1 MIRIPTKR
9 SIAIFAAVATGISTL
24 IYAVAVFIP
33 TTQPTVQ
40 LGQYALQE
48 RDLYNSAGTI
58 AYRPWFENG
67 AWQGDLIEYFIT
79 SSGVRQ
85 TDVPVGD
92 NPATAGTSGGCLR
105 TVPSG
110 CWSARATFIANGAD
124 SPTGTYWTSRNIF
137 TNNGG
142 QVNFGWDQLNPLQRA
157 GLDPQTVSDAILTP
171 SLNSDPYASPILNYI
186 RGERLN
192 ERANNAE
199 TNSTGDLRTRYSVLG
214 DITSTPVYIGPP
226 KELLGRVSGY
236 NTFAS
241 NNANRAGRVAV
252 GANDGMLHVFDAAD
266 GSEVYAYVPSMVI
279 DKLDLLASRDAPY
292 THTFYVD
299 GELTTG
305 SAQIQTGW
313 KTILTGGG
321 GAGFAGLYALDV
333 TDPAYSSS
341 KLLFEK
347 SGGNWGHVYGRPRI
361 APVGGTNAVP
371 NWYIFAGNGY
381 STNASHPTSLMMIDL
396 NDFGVDSQD
405 FSVTEIAI
413 STNSGPVTGGLSA
426 PVLLSTDSDDM
437 VELAFA
443 GDINGDLYM
452 FVIDQSNPANTQAIL
467 VYDGSPDQPIT
478 NAPAVSE
485 HPTQPGYMVYFGTG
499 SILSL
504 TDALNDGES
513 TPPGNYSKK
522 QAVHGIWVDTSDINT
537 LQLNLPYD
545 SSDLQTQT
553 LSEVQNYTF
562 GSTAETVRIVPSE
575 NAVPYGCPL
584 STPSCTTYK
593 GWKVSL
599 PNCGERLVGS
609 PFIRAGRVQF
619 VTSNPTGL
627 NCGTTQTRGDS
638 WVMSL
643 DFLTGGDDNDVVYNL
658 NGDTTLDNNDAVLL
672 SGIYK
677 PPVGLHL
684 GPGNISQPAF
694 ARLKLGIDKMF
705 INGILLPL
713 PNIPPPGPL
722 FGGHIDV
729 TVDSPFDGEISTN
742 NVSKHSE
749 GYNIQTY
756 DGLGRAVDGHVHD
769 YDTMHDVQYVDL
781 FELEPRRGKANLA
794 TALNPP
800 TDLSLPGVNSCSTS
814 LNSKEIA
821 VLNSS
826 GKAIGCVEAI
836 EGELNRI
843 YDTLH
848 TDADGNYEGSKGSV
862 YQSEVNPTQNG
873 AGYVD
878 GFNATSP
885 ADFTTAETGKP
896 FIVTLANA
904 DLSPGGM
911 LQIGCRVW
919 PVIDYQDMIT
929 AQLQDGRT
937 STSGL
942 VDQNGRSLVLT
953 LNGPV
958 DDPNGTTGVLSEDP
972 DDCPGGL
979 NSSMSDLDASVM
991 GLAPYPT
998 IRVGFRRTDIIGYNI
1013 HATRSQCVLGLH
1025 DYNDAVCYTDQQV
1038 LSAAENQFT
1047 TAGYDPA
1054 WAQPSSCGGLGS
1066 SPPLGY
1072 VRMPGLQKHIT
1083 KADSSEYSG
1092 NNDLYRWRNGALT
1105 VQFLDAAIDPSVYLQ
1120 DPATMVPGGGTIAR
1134 AFTLSGSGS
1143 GSTVAATPAEEIQT
1157 PMDESGLMY
1166 EATMFWHYSALVDE
1180 YRNADPT
1187 ANQTPKDAG
1196 CYGGSAYNGKTV
1208 IDVGGLTSAEYMK
1221 LTDPLIDDCT
1231 QVAADNLANGT
1242 NNQCALDRFADL
1254 LKIIDS
1260 AQTDTDLNQAVY
1272 DLQAVLASDP
1282 DLAAYASMRDYIGSK
1297 VKESDRFDI
1306 DKGDGG
1312 DGDGSDNSSDLDGTP
1327 NQTTNI
1333 ETIDLE
1339 ARGPN
1344 YIFGRRNWVDIRQ

>member
-1 MIRIPTKR
+1 MNIMPTKR
-9 SIAIFAAVATGISTL
+9 SLKILAVVAAGISTL

-33 TTQPTVQ
+33 STQPTVL

-48 RDLYNSAGTI
+48 RDLYNSTGTI

-67 AWQGDLIEYFIT
+67 AWQGDVIEYFIT

-85 TDVPVGD
+85 TDVPVGA
-92 NPATAGTSGGCLR
+92 NPATSGTAGGCGR
-105 TVPSG
+105 TAPSG
-110 CWSARATFIANGAD
+110 CWSARATFIAKGAD
-124 SPTGTYWTSRNIF
+124 SPTGSYWTTRNIF
-137 TNNGG
+137 THNGG
-142 QVNFGWDQLNPLQRA
+142 QVNFGWDQLSPLQRS
-157 GLDPQTVSDAILTP
+157 GLDPDTVAAALTTP
-171 SLNSDPYASPILNYI
+171 SLNSDPNASPILNYI
-186 RGERLN
+186 RGQRLN

-214 DITSTPVYIGPP
+214 DITGTPVYIGPP
-226 KELLGRVSGY
+226 KELLGRVTGY

-241 NNANRAGRVAV
+241 NNASRAGRVAV
-252 GANDGMLHVFDAAD
+252 GANDGMLHVFDEAD
-266 GSEVYAYVPSMVI
+266 GSEVFGYVPSMVI
-279 DKLDLLASRDAPY
+279 DKLKLLASRDAAY
-292 THTFYVD
+292 THTYYVD

-305 SAQIQTGW
+305 SAQIQTAW

-321 GAGFAGLYALDV
+321 GAGFAGLYALDM
-333 TDPAYSSS
+333 TDPAYTNS

-413 STNSGPVTGGLSA
+413 SDKFGPVTGGLSA
-426 PVLLSTDSDDM
+426 PVLVSTDSDDM

-452 FVIDQSNPANTQAIL
+452 FVIDQSTPSNTQAIL

-478 NAPAVSE
+478 NAPAISE
-485 HPTQPGYMVYFGTG
+485 HPTEPGYMVYFGTG

-513 TPPGNYSKK
+513 TPGNYSKT
-522 QAVHGIWVDTSDINT
+522 QAIHGIWVDTSDIAA
-537 LQLNLPYD
+537 LKLSLPYD
-545 SSDLQTQT
+545 SSDLRSQTM
-553 LSEVQNYTF
+553 SEIQNYTF
-562 GSTAETVRIVPSE
+562 GSTVETVRIVPSE

-584 STPSCTTYK
+584 SSPSCTTYK
-593 GWKVSL
+593 GWKVTL
-599 PNCGERLVGS
+599 PNCGERLVGA

-619 VTSNPTGL
+619 VTHNPTGL

-643 DFLTGGDDNDVVYNL
+643 DFLTGGDGNDIVYNL
-658 NGDTTLDNNDAVLL
+658 NGDSTLDNNDSVLL
-672 SGIYK
+672 SGVYK
-677 PPVGLHL
+677 APIGLHL

-694 ARLKLGIDKMF
+694 ARLKLGTDKMF
-705 INGILLPL
+705 INGVLLPL

-729 TVDSPFDGEISTN
+729 TVDSPFGGEISPN
-742 NVSKHSE
+742 NLSKHSE
-749 GYNIQTY
+749 GYNIQTH

-794 TALNPP
+794 TALNAA
-800 TDLSLPGVNSCSTS
+800 TDLSKAAACSS
-814 LNSKEIA
+814 SPNSKEKT
-821 VLNSS
+821 VLDSS
-826 GKAIGCVEAI
+826 GNSIGCIEAI
-836 EGELNRI
+836 EGELNRA

-848 TDADGNYEGSKGSV
+848 TNADGVIEAIKGVDASGAPAPV
-862 YQSEVNPTQNG
+862 YQSEVNPTKNG
-873 AGYVD
+873 AVYSGYVD
-878 GFNATSP
+878 GFNATTP
-885 ADFTTAETGKP
+885 ADFTTPETGKP

-919 PVIDYQDMIT
+919 PVIDYQDMVT

-937 STSGL
+937 STAGL
-942 VDQNGRSLVLT
+942 VDQNGISLVLT
-953 LNGPV
+953 LNGP
-958 DDPNGTTGVLSEDP
+958 TGILSENP
-972 DDCPGGL
+972 DNCPGGL

-1025 DYNDAVCYTDQQV
+1025 DYKDAVCYTDQQV
-1038 LSAAENQFT
+1038 LSAAESQFST
-1047 TAGYDPA
+1047 VGYNPT
-1054 WAQPSSCGGLGS
+1054 WMQPSSCGGLGS

-1072 VRMPGLQKHIT
+1072 VRLPSLQKHIT

-1092 NNDLYRWRNGALT
+1092 LNDLYRWRNGALT
-1105 VQFLDAAIDPSVYLQ
+1105 VQFMDAAIDPSVYLQ
-1120 DPATMVPGGGTIAR
+1120 DPATMVPGAGTIAK

-1143 GSTVAATPAEEIQT
+1143 GSTVTATPAEEIQS
-1157 PMDESGLMY
+1157 PLDESGLMY

-1180 YRNADPT
+1180 YRNADP
-1187 ANQTPKDAG
+1187 ASNQTPKDAG

-1221 LTDPLIDDCT
+1221 LTKPLLDDCAL
-1231 QVAADNLANGT
+1231 VAANNLKNNTNIVCDLDEFANIL
-1242 NNQCALDRFADL
+1242 AR
-1254 LKIIDS
+1254 IDS
-1260 AQTDTDLNQAVY
+1260 AQTDADLNQALF
-1272 DLQAVLASDP
+1272 DLNALLASNP
-1282 DLAAYASMRDYIGSK
+1282 DLAEYAAMRDYVGSK
-1297 VKESDRFDI
+1297 VRESDRVNVDKI
-1306 DKGDGG
+1306 DSS
-1312 DGDGSDNSSDLDGTP
+1312 GSGSGNESSLDGTP
-1327 NQTTNI
+1327 NQTTQI

>member
-1 MIRIPTKR
+1 MSKMPTKR
-9 SIAIFAAVATGISTL
+9 TLKIFAAVAAGVSTL
-24 IYAVAVFIP
+24 IYAVAVFLP
-33 TTQPTVQ
+33 NTQPTVL

-48 RDLYNSAGTI
+48 RDLYNSTGTI

-67 AWQGDLIEYFIT
+67 AWQGDVIEYFIT
-79 SSGVRQ
+79 SSGIRQ

-92 NPATAGTSGGCLR
+92 NPATAGTAGGCLR
-105 TVPSG
+105 TAPSG

-137 TNNGG
+137 TNNNG

-157 GLDPQTVSDAILTP
+157 GLDSQTVSDAILTP
-171 SLNSDPYASPILNYI
+171 SLNSDPFASPILNYI

-192 ERANNAE
+192 ERANNAA

-226 KELLGRVSGY
+226 KDLLGRVSGY

-241 NNANRAGRVAV
+241 TYASRAGRVAV
-252 GANDGMLHVFDAAD
+252 GANDGMLHVFDEAD

-279 DKLDLLASRDAPY
+279 DKLKLLASRDAPY
-292 THTFYVD
+292 THVYYVD

-305 SAQIQTGW
+305 SAQIQTAW
-313 KTILTGGG
+313 KTLLTGGG

-333 TDPAYSSS
+333 TDPAYTSS

-347 SGGNWGHVYGRPRI
+347 SGGSWGHVYGRPRI

-396 NDFGVDSQD
+396 DDFGVDSQD

-413 STNSGPVTGGLSA
+413 SDNSGPITGGLSA
-426 PVLLSTDSDDM
+426 PVLLSTDDDDM

-485 HPTQPGYMVYFGTG
+485 HPTRPGYMVYFGTG
-499 SILSL
+499 SIFSL
-504 TDALNDGES
+504 ADALDDGES

-562 GSTAETVRIVPSE
+562 GSTVETVRIVPSE
-575 NAVPYGCPL
+575 NAVAYGCPL
-584 STPSCTTYK
+584 STPSCTTHK

-599 PNCGERLVGS
+599 PNCGERLVGA

-619 VTSNPTGL
+619 VTHNPTGL

-643 DFLTGGDDNDVVYNL
+643 DFLTGGDGNDIVYNL
-658 NGDTTLDNNDAVLL
+658 NSDTTLDNNDAVLL

-684 GPGNISQPAF
+684 GPGNISQPSF

-729 TVDSPFDGEISTN
+729 TVDSPFGGEMSPN

-749 GYNIQTY
+749 GYNITTH

-769 YDTMHDVQYVDL
+769 YDTIHDVQYVDL

-794 TALNPP
+794 TALAPVTGP
-800 TDLSLPGVNSCSTS
+800 CSTS
-814 LNSKEIA
+814 VGSKQLTVTIPDPNA
-821 VLNSS
+821 PASS
-826 GKAIGCVEAI
+826 NQTIDKCIEAI
-836 EGELNRI
+836 EGELNRV

-848 TDADGNYEGSKGSV
+848 TDADGVYEGSKGSV
-862 YQSEVNPTQNG
+862 YQSEVNPTSNG
-873 AGYVD
+873 IVYSGYVD
-878 GFNATSP
+878 GFNATTP
-885 ADFTTAETGKP
+885 ADF
-896 FIVTLANA
+896 
-904 DLSPGGM
+904 
-911 LQIGCRVW
+911 
-919 PVIDYQDMIT
+919 
-929 AQLQDGRT
+929 
-937 STSGL
+937 
-942 VDQNGRSLVLT
+942 
-953 LNGPV
+953 
-958 DDPNGTTGVLSEDP
+958 
-972 DDCPGGL
+972 
-979 NSSMSDLDASVM
+979 
-991 GLAPYPT
+991 
-998 IRVGFRRTDIIGYNI
+998 
-1013 HATRSQCVLGLH
+1013 
-1025 DYNDAVCYTDQQV
+1025 
-1038 LSAAENQFT
+1038 
-1047 TAGYDPA
+1047 
-1054 WAQPSSCGGLGS
+1054 
-1066 SPPLGY
+1066 
-1072 VRMPGLQKHIT
+1072 
-1083 KADSSEYSG
+1083 
-1092 NNDLYRWRNGALT
+1092 
-1105 VQFLDAAIDPSVYLQ
+1105 
-1120 DPATMVPGGGTIAR
+1120 
-1134 AFTLSGSGS
+1134 
-1143 GSTVAATPAEEIQT
+1143 
-1157 PMDESGLMY
+1157 
-1166 EATMFWHYSALVDE
+1166 
-1180 YRNADPT
+1180 
-1187 ANQTPKDAG
+1187 
-1196 CYGGSAYNGKTV
+1196 
-1208 IDVGGLTSAEYMK
+1208 
-1221 LTDPLIDDCT
+1221 
-1231 QVAADNLANGT
+1231 
-1242 NNQCALDRFADL
+1242 
-1254 LKIIDS
+1254 
-1260 AQTDTDLNQAVY
+1260 
-1272 DLQAVLASDP
+1272 
-1282 DLAAYASMRDYIGSK
+1282 
-1297 VKESDRFDI
+1297 
-1306 DKGDGG
+1306 
-1312 DGDGSDNSSDLDGTP
+1312 
-1327 NQTTNI
+1327 
-1333 ETIDLE
+1333 
-1339 ARGPN
+1339 
-1344 YIFGRRNWVDIRQ
+1344 